1 MEVDNLMKPAPNRE
15 RCLLCR
21 YSCTNQFNEL
31 VCIFLVE
38 MYITHRII
46 PHVDCPLAKE

>member
-1 MEVDNLMKPAPNRE
+1 MEVCDMTRPAPNRE
-15 RCLLCR
+15 KCLLCR

-38 MYITHRII
+38 MFVMHKII
-46 PHVDCPLAKE
+46 PHTDCPLVKD